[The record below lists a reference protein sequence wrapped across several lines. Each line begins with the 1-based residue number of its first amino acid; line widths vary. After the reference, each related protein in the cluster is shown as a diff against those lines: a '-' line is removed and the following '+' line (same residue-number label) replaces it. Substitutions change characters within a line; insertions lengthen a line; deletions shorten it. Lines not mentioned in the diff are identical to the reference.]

1 MITHNQ
7 LMRYLTLQYIGYV
20 NMNDLQRVH
29 KLTGLSIDD
38 IKYIQTNY
46 KALTQEE
53 LPIDNDINDDNIV
66 KEIISAIPIDDY
78 PIEL

>member
-1 MITHNQ
+1 MITRNQ

-46 KALTQEE
+46 MALTREE
-53 LPIDNDINDDNIV
+53 LPINDDDIV
-66 KEIISAIPIDDY
+66 KEIISAILIDDY

>member
-1 MITHNQ
+1 MITRNQ

-46 KALTQEE
+46 NALIQEE
-53 LPIDNDINDDNIV
+53 LPPINDDDIV

-78 PIEL
+78 PIKL

>member
-1 MITHNQ
+1 M
-7 LMRYLTLQYIGYV
+7 L
-20 NMNDLQRVH
+20 DLQRVH

-46 KALTQEE
+46 NALTQEE
-53 LPIDNDINDDNIV
+53 LPINDDDIV

>member
-1 MITHNQ
+1 MITRNQ

-20 NMNDLQRVH
+20 NMLDLQRVH

-46 KALTQEE
+46 NALTQEE
-53 LPIDNDINDDNIV
+53 LPINDDDIV

>member
-1 MITHNQ
+1 MITRNQ

-20 NMNDLQRVH
+20 NMFDLQRVH

-46 KALTQEE
+46 NALTQEE
-53 LPIDNDINDDNIV
+53 LPINDDDIV

-78 PIEL
+78 PIKL

>member
-1 MITHNQ
+1 M
-7 LMRYLTLQYIGYV
+7 L
-20 NMNDLQRVH
+20 DLQRVH

-38 IKYIQTNY
+38 IKYIQINY
-46 KALTQEE
+46 NALTQEE
-53 LPIDNDINDDNIV
+53 LPINDDDIV

>member
-1 MITHNQ
+1 M
-7 LMRYLTLQYIGYV
+7 L
-20 NMNDLQRVH
+20 DLQRVH

-38 IKYIQTNY
+38 IRYIQTNY
-46 KALTQEE
+46 NALTQEE
-53 LPIDNDINDDNIV
+53 LPINDDDIV

>member
-1 MITHNQ
+1 
-7 LMRYLTLQYIGYV
+7 
-20 NMNDLQRVH
+20 MNDLQRVH

-46 KALTQEE
+46 NALTQEE
-53 LPIDNDINDDNIV
+53 LPINDDDIV
-66 KEIISAIPIDDY
+66 KDIISAIPIDDY

>member
-1 MITHNQ
+1 MF
-7 LMRYLTLQYIGYV
+7 
-20 NMNDLQRVH
+20 DLQRVH

-46 KALTQEE
+46 NALTQEE
-53 LPIDNDINDDNIV
+53 LPINDDDIV

>member
-1 MITHNQ
+1 MITRNQ

-20 NMNDLQRVH
+20 NMFDLQRVH
-29 KLTGLSIDD
+29 KLTGLSIND

-46 KALTQEE
+46 NALTQEE
-53 LPIDNDINDDNIV
+53 LPINDDDIV

>member
-20 NMNDLQRVH
+20 NMNDLKRVH

-38 IKYIQTNY
+38 IRYIQTNY
-46 KALTQEE
+46 KALTEE
-53 LPIDNDINDDNIV
+53 KLSGNDEDIIRN
-66 KEIISAIPIDDY
+66 IISAIPINDY
-78 PIEL
+78 PIKL

>member
-1 MITHNQ
+1 MITRNQ

-46 KALTQEE
+46 NALIQEE
-53 LPIDNDINDDNIV
+53 LPPINDDDIV

>member
-1 MITHNQ
+1 MITRNQ

-46 KALTQEE
+46 NALTQEE
-53 LPIDNDINDDNIV
+53 LPPINDDDIV

-78 PIEL
+78 PIKL

>member
-7 LMRYLTLQYIGYV
+7 LMRYLALQYIGHV

-29 KLTGLSIDD
+29 KLTGLSTDD
-38 IKYIQTNY
+38 IRYIQTNY
-46 KALTQEE
+46 KALTEDE
-53 LPIDNDINDDNIV
+53 LPKNED
-66 KEIISAIPIDDY
+66 EIIRDIILAIPINDY

>member
-1 MITHNQ
+1 
-7 LMRYLTLQYIGYV
+7 
-20 NMNDLQRVH
+20 MNDLQRVH

-46 KALTQEE
+46 NALTQEE
-53 LPIDNDINDDNIV
+53 LPPINDDDDIV

-78 PIEL
+78 PIKL

>member
-1 MITHNQ
+1 MF
-7 LMRYLTLQYIGYV
+7 
-20 NMNDLQRVH
+20 DLQRVH
-29 KLTGLSIDD
+29 KLTGLSIND

-46 KALTQEE
+46 NALTQEE
-53 LPIDNDINDDNIV
+53 LPINDDDIV

>member
-1 MITHNQ
+1 MITYTQ

-20 NMNDLQRVH
+20 NMNDLKRVH

-46 KALTQEE
+46 KALTQGE
-53 LPIDNDINDDNIV
+53 LPINDD
-66 KEIISAIPIDDY
+66 IIRSIILAIPINNY
-78 PIEL
+78 PIKL

>member
-1 MITHNQ
+1 MITRNQ

-20 NMNDLQRVH
+20 NMLDLQRVH

-38 IKYIQTNY
+38 IRYIQTNY
-46 KALTQEE
+46 NALTQEE
-53 LPIDNDINDDNIV
+53 LPINDDDIV

>member
-1 MITHNQ
+1 MITRNQ

-20 NMNDLQRVH
+20 NRFDLQRVH

-46 KALTQEE
+46 SALTNEE
-53 LPIDNDINDDNIV
+53 LPINDEDIV
-66 KEIISAIPIDDY
+66 KDIISAIPINDY
-78 PIEL
+78 PIKL

>member
-1 MITHNQ
+1 MITRNQ

-20 NMNDLQRVH
+20 NMLDLQRVH

-46 KALTQEE
+46 NALIQEE
-53 LPIDNDINDDNIV
+53 LPINDDDIV

>member
-7 LMRYLTLQYIGYV
+7 LMRYLALQYIGHV

-46 KALTQEE
+46 NALTQEE
-53 LPIDNDINDDNIV
+53 LPINDDDIV

>member
-1 MITHNQ
+1 MITRNQ

-20 NMNDLQRVH
+20 NMFDLQRVH

-46 KALTQEE
+46 SALTNEE
-53 LPIDNDINDDNIV
+53 LPINDEDIV
-66 KEIISAIPIDDY
+66 KDIISAIPINDY
-78 PIEL
+78 PIKL

>member
-1 MITHNQ
+1 MITRNQ

-20 NMNDLQRVH
+20 NMLDLQRVH

-38 IKYIQTNY
+38 IRYIQTNY
-46 KALTQEE
+46 NALIQEE
-53 LPIDNDINDDNIV
+53 LPPINDDDIV

>member
-1 MITHNQ
+1 MITRNQ

-46 KALTQEE
+46 NALTQEE
-53 LPIDNDINDDNIV
+53 LPPINDDDDIV

-78 PIEL
+78 PIKL

>member
-1 MITHNQ
+1 
-7 LMRYLTLQYIGYV
+7 MRYLALQYIGHV

-29 KLTGLSIDD
+29 KLTGLSTDD

-46 KALTQEE
+46 KALTEDE
-53 LPIDNDINDDNIV
+53 LPKNED
-66 KEIISAIPIDDY
+66 EIIRYIILAIPINDY

>member
-46 KALTQEE
+46 NALTQEE
-53 LPIDNDINDDNIV
+53 LPINDDDIV
-66 KEIISAIPIDDY
+66 KDIISAIPINDY
-78 PIEL
+78 PIKL

>member
-1 MITHNQ
+1 MITRNQ

-20 NMNDLQRVH
+20 NMNDLQIVH

-46 KALTQEE
+46 NALIQEE
-53 LPIDNDINDDNIV
+53 LPPINDDDIV

-78 PIEL
+78 PIKL

>member
-7 LMRYLTLQYIGYV
+7 LMRYLALQYIGHV

-29 KLTGLSIDD
+29 KLTGLSTDD

-46 KALTQEE
+46 KALTEEE
-53 LPIDNDINDDNIV
+53 LPHNEDEAIGDIIQ
-66 KEIISAIPIDDY
+66 AIPINDY
-78 PIEL
+78 PIKL

>member
-1 MITHNQ
+1 MITRNQ

-20 NMNDLQRVH
+20 NMFDLQRVH
-29 KLTGLSIDD
+29 KLTGLSIND
-38 IKYIQTNY
+38 IRYIQTNY
-46 KALTQEE
+46 NALTQEE
-53 LPIDNDINDDNIV
+53 LPINDDDIV

>member
-1 MITHNQ
+1 MITRNQ

-46 KALTQEE
+46 NALTQEE
-53 LPIDNDINDDNIV
+53 LPINDDDIV

-78 PIEL
+78 PIKL